1 MSYFNLLL
9 LKREWLSC
17 QDVSLFYLCTW
28 WRPEIYVI
36 LIAFLTLATFLC
48 YSFLSYKLQGSNV
61 ITMSCDEIPTAIW
74 HFTFFVGII
83 NCIIKNSS
91 KDQIHYIFLQDD
103 NFSLPAK
110 QIIDLQHSREYN
122 VIQPW
127 VVMKYLVCNLTC
139 FLVLLNFRWIIN
151 HIIKITPKTCQ
162 RTTFISPFF
171 RMIYFS
177 LSLLNEL

>member
-1 MSYFNLLL
+1 MS
-9 LKREWLSC
+9 RR
-17 QDVSLFYLCTW
+17 Q
-28 WRPEIYVI
+28 PI
-36 LIAFLTLATFLC
+36 LPMHLMKARNLC
-48 YSFLSYKLQGSNV
+48 YLDSLLDISDIPLLVIFDLQNLQGSNV

-177 LSLLNEL
+177 LSLLYEL